1 MLKQRPDCPLFAETG
16 GKNAT
21 IVTALADRDQA
32 IKNILQSA
40 FSHSGQKCSATSL
53 LLLEEEVYEDQSFR
67 DSLCDAVA
75 SLPVGSAWDLRT
87 KVGPLIRPP
96 RGELER
102 GLKELE
108 PGESWALLPEHRDDN
123 PHLYSPGIKW
133 GVEPGSFTH
142 MTELFGPVLGVMRF
156 RSLTEAIALVN
167 QTGYGLTSGIESLDD
182 REQEIWKKGIRAG
195 NLYVNR
201 PTTGAIVL
209 RQPFGGMGKSAF
221 GAGIKAG
228 GPNYVAQ
235 LMHFDSRPD
244 NASNL
249 NVTEITDP
257 LLRSV
262 AQQLEDLDA
271 IPVLP
276 QKDVARLLANVISY
290 DRAARD
296 EFLKV
301 HDHFRLLG
309 QDNLR
314 RYLPIAEIRIRALR
328 EDASWDVF
336 SRVCAARAVGC
347 RITVSYEDDA
357 SMPIVELIDRL
368 TDDWAGQIEFV
379 DESDEQLATA
389 LREGDTH
396 RIRYGAPD
404 RVPLVVREAAAEVA
418 QYIADAPVSDEGR
431 VELLWYIEEQSI
443 SANYHRYGNL
453 GERSAEPR
461 REPE

>member
-1 MLKQRPDCPLFAETG
+1 
-16 GKNAT
+16 
-21 IVTALADRDQA
+21 
-32 IKNILQSA
+32 
-40 FSHSGQKCSATSL
+40 
-53 LLLEEEVYEDQSFR
+53 
-67 DSLCDAVA
+67 
-75 SLPVGSAWDLRT
+75 
-87 KVGPLIRPP
+87 
-96 RGELER
+96 
-102 GLKELE
+102 
-108 PGESWALLPEHRDDN
+108 
-123 PHLYSPGIKW
+123 
-133 GVEPGSFTH
+133 
-142 MTELFGPVLGVMRF
+142 
-156 RSLTEAIALVN
+156 LTEAIALVN
-167 QTGYGLTSGIESLDD
+167 QTGYGLTSGLESLDD

-235 LMHFDSRPD
+235 LMHFGSPAEKTSTIDL
-244 NASNL
+244 NL
-249 NVTEITDP
+249 IADP
-257 LLRSV
+257 LLRSL
-262 AQQLEDLDA
+262 AEQLQNFNA
-271 IPVLP
+271 SPVLS
-276 QKDVARLLANVISY
+276 QEDATRILANIANY
-290 DRAARD
+290 DRAAQN
-296 EFLKV
+296 EFLKA
-301 HDHFRLLG
+301 HDHFQLLG

-314 RYLPIAEIRIRALR
+314 RYLQIAEIRIRTLHA
-328 EDASWDVF
+328 DSPWDIF
-336 SRVCAARAVGC
+336 SRICAARAVGC

-368 TDDWAGQIEFV
+368 TEDWAGQIEFV
-379 DESDEQLATA
+379 DEGDEQLATA

-396 RIRYGAPD
+396 RVRYGAPD

-453 GERSAEPR
+453 GERGTELR